1 MSSRTP
7 IVLSILLAAAM
18 ALLAWHEHE
27 QLAALAPAAR
37 KVDLLSQEND
47 ALRTALAAA
56 QQTAADAK
64 NAVRRTQIE
73 RDTAAIR
80 GLSFTSPVDYE
91 VLDKAGIRQVVAGKL
106 SEIYTDQEIRDMATG
121 LSAFGLLPPNFPL
134 KQTYIDLLG
143 EQIAAF
149 YDQHQH
155 KLFMFRDASLENSQ
169 NRIILSHE
177 LTHALQDQNFGLL
190 KMPLEIKTNDDEAAA
205 ASALI
210 EGDATLEMT
219 QYMQKDLSW
228 QSLADTV
235 TYSATQSM
243 EQIRKAPRYLRQ
255 MLVFPYV
262 QGQQFCAAVYARGG
276 FPALNAVYAD
286 PPSSTAQILHPEKY
300 FKETRENPI
309 PVDFPDTTFRGQKPL
324 ANNVLGEMGCRI
336 LFAQADPEHADA
348 IAAGWRGD
356 RYLVF
361 DNGKVLVWK
370 VVWAS
375 KDAQTDAF
383 HTFLRATT
391 NRVKVARLDDIG
403 RPDQNGP
410 MVIARFGNKG
420 ADGEFFSIG
429 HIGPNEVVFILA
441 PDKESSDQLEEQFA
455 GASHG

>member
-1 MSSRTP
+1 MTRPAPLVS
-7 IVLSILLAAAM
+7 LLLLVTAAACFI
-18 ALLAWHEHE
+18 AWDQHL
-27 QLAALAPAAR
+27 QLDALAPTIR
-37 KVDLLSQEND
+37 RVGLLSQEND
-47 ALRTALAAA
+47 ALRTALATA
-56 QQTAADAK
+56 QQEAADAK
-64 NAVRRTQIE
+64 NAVRRAQIE

-106 SEIYTDQEIRDMATG
+106 SEIYTDQEIQNMATG

-134 KQTYIDLLG
+134 KQTYINLLG

-169 NRIILSHE
+169 NRVILSHE

-190 KMPLEIKTNDDEAAA
+190 KLPLEVKDDDDAAAA

-228 QSLADTV
+228 QTFADTV

-243 EQIRKAPRYLRQ
+243 VEIRKAPRYLRQ

-262 QGQQFCAAVYARGG
+262 QGQQFCARGG
-276 FPALNAVYAD
+276 FPALSAVYAD

-309 PVDFPDTTFRGQKPL
+309 PVDFPDKTFQGQKPL
-324 ANNVLGEMGCRI
+324 ADNVLGEMGCRL
-336 LFAQADPEHADA
+336 LFAQADADHADD

-361 DNGKVLVWK
+361 DQGKCLVWVSLWRSRQAADAAA
-370 VVWAS
+370 VVM
-375 KDAQTDAF
+375 
-383 HTFLRATT
+383 
-391 NRVKVARLDDIG
+391 ARLCENRFHSEAFGGAGGVASIADT
-403 RPDQNGP
+403 GP
-410 MVIARFGNKG
+410 AWSV
-420 ADGEFFSIG
+420 ADMWQPSDYVS
-429 HIGPNEVVFILA
+429 NEVVLILA
-441 PDKESSDQLEEQFA
+441 PDKESRKLLRQKFA
-455 GASHG
+455 EPSHG

>member
-1 MSSRTP
+1 MATRPPLILVT
-7 IVLSILLAAAM
+7 LLAAGTAIW
-18 ALLAWHEHE
+18 AWQEHQ
-27 QLAALAPAAR
+27 QLDSLAPTAR
-37 KVDLLSQEND
+37 KAALLSQEND
-47 ALRTALAAA
+47 ALRTALAQA
-56 QQTAADAK
+56 QQQAADAK
-64 NAVRRTQIE
+64 NAVRRTEIE

-80 GLSFTSPVDYE
+80 GLPFKNPVDYE

-106 SEIYTDQEIRDMATG
+106 SEIYTDQEIQNVSTA

-134 KQTYIDLLG
+134 KQTYINLLG

-169 NRIILSHE
+169 NRVILSHE

-190 KMPLEIKTNDDEAAA
+190 KLPLEVKNNDDAAMA

-219 QYMQKDLSW
+219 QYMQKDLTW

-243 EQIRKAPRYLRQ
+243 EEIRKAPRYLRQ
-255 MLVFPYV
+255 MLVFPYI

-276 FPALNAVYAD
+276 FPALSAVYAD

-309 PVDFPDTTFRGQKPL
+309 PVDFPDTTFQGQKPL
-324 ANNVLGEMGCRI
+324 ADNVLGEMGCRI
-336 LFAQADPEHADA
+336 LFGQTDSSTADQ

-356 RYLVF
+356 RYLVYE
-361 DNGKVLVWK
+361 NGNDIVWK
-370 VVWAS
+370 SVWSSPDAARTAS
-375 KDAQTDAF
+375 DAIAAMCTRRFNLSWVDEGLMTIAGD
-383 HTFLRATT
+383 
-391 NRVKVARLDDIG
+391 NRPPYQAIIQRDG
-403 RPDQNGP
+403 ANG
-410 MVIARFGNKG
+410 V
-420 ADGEFFSIG
+420 E
-429 HIGPNEVVFILA
+429 FILA
-441 PDKESSDQLEEQFA
+441 MNKKSFDLLDQQFRA